1 MSSILHSLGPD
12 ATNHL
17 GEVNNSTAFVLYYL
31 PLRAR
36 AEPIR
41 MILHYGGV
49 NYQDV
54 TIPMTEWPAIKERRC
69 IAPFSQLPSI
79 RLPGGEIIAQSGAIA
94 RYAAKLAK
102 IYPSDPLA
110 AARADMI
117 FEYAQELNM
126 INPLLNFWPMETD
139 TWSNNNRTFF
149 DNLPRHL
156 DTLSTMLA
164 EKPFF
169 CGNTPNH
176 GDFAIFHVLD
186 ACITMKPHSLDE
198 YPVLINFLERIQN
211 IPSVRVYL
219 ENRPPAHEVGL
230 CGSYIQ
236 REIGRIKHQDWHK

>member
-1 MSSILHSLGPD
+1 MSSTLHCLGQESV
-12 ATNHL
+12 NIM

-36 AEPIR
+36 AEAIR

-69 IAPFSQLPSI
+69 IAPFGQLPSI

-126 INPLLNFWPMETD
+126 INPLLNFWPMETE
-139 TWSNNNRTFF
+139 TWSNNYRNFF
-149 DNLPRHL
+149 ENLPRHL
-156 DTLSTMLA
+156 YTLSAMLA
-164 EKPFF
+164 DKFFF
-169 CGNTPNH
+169 CGQTPNH
-176 GDFAIFHVLD
+176 GDFAIFHILE
-186 ACITMKPHSLDE
+186 ACVTMRPNCIDE
-198 YPVLINFLERIQN
+198 YPALINFMERIRS
-211 IPSVRVYL
+211 IPAVRAYL
-219 ENRPPAHEVGL
+219 DNRPPAQEVGL

-236 REIGRIKHQDWHK
+236 REIARIKHHDGHK

>member
-1 MSSILHSLGPD
+1 MASLHCLAPETTSVM
-12 ATNHL
+12 
-17 GEVNNSTAFVLYYL
+17 GEVHQSQAFVLYYL

-54 TIPMTEWPAIKERRC
+54 TIPMTEWPSLKERRC
-69 IAPFSQLPSI
+69 IAPFGQLPSI
-79 RLPGGEIIAQSGAIA
+79 RLPGGEIIAQSGSIA
-94 RYAAKLAK
+94 RYAAKLANV
-102 IYPSDPLA
+102 YPTDPLA

-139 TWSNNNRTFF
+139 TWANNYKVFF

-156 DTLSTMLA
+156 GTLSTMLGQ
-164 EKPFF
+164 KFFF
-169 CGNTPNH
+169 CGQSPNH

-186 ACITMKPHSLDE
+186 ACVTMRPYCINDYPSL
-198 YPVLINFLERIQN
+198 LNFMERIRSF
-211 IPSVRVYL
+211 PSIRAYL
-219 ENRPPAHEVGL
+219 ENRPPAQEVGL

-236 REIGRIKHQDWHK
+236 REIGRVKHHD